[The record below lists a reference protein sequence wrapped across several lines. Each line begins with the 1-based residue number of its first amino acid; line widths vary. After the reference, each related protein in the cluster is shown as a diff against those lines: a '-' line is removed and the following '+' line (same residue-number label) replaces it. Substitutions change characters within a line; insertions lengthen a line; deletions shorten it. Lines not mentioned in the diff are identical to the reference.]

1 MAGTSVTFVTV
12 GTCTIRASQAG
23 DTDYSAAPNVDRS
36 FAITKADQAITFGPL
51 ADRTY
56 GDAAFGVSATASSG
70 LAVSFSSLTTGVCT
84 VAGSTVTIVGAGA
97 CTIRASQAGN
107 ANYNAAAPVDQ
118 SFTVAKATQAI
129 TFAQPPDRAFNES
142 PITVAATASSSLPVS
157 FSSLTTGVCTTG
169 GTNGTS
175 VTFVTT
181 GTCTIQATQAGNAN
195 YNAATPVNRSFA
207 IGAASQTITFGTLAG
222 KTYGDAPFAVTAT
235 ASSGLPVAFSSL
247 TTGVCTVAGS
257 TVTIVAAGS
266 CTIRA
271 SQAGDASYDAAL
283 DVDRTF
289 AVAKAAQTTT
299 FGTLAGKTY
308 GDAPFAVMATASSGL
323 PVAFS
328 SQTTG
333 VCTVAGS
340 TVTIVAAGTCTIR
353 ASQAGDA
360 NYNAALN
367 VDRTFAVA
375 KKAAVV
381 TANDASRAYG
391 AANPVFT
398 ATITGLVGTDNP
410 GTPACALREPAA
422 TPSSPVDTYPIDC
435 TQGSLSTTSYT
446 YTYVAGTL
454 SVTPATLTVRA
465 DDVLRQYGLPNPTTF
480 TFTYSGLVAG
490 DDPADIDVA
499 PTCALREPAA
509 TPSSPVGTYPIDCT
523 GGGDANYTVAPVD
536 GTLTIEPARP
546 EPDVSADVNPAAVTE
561 PVEFTASVSWP
572 IGTPAGTVRFF
583 VDGSPVT
590 GAIDLVGGEAS
601 YSTSSLALGDH
612 AVTVVY
618 TPAAG
623 VTNFATATSQAFT
636 QSIGTTPVDIDLTSN
651 RSNWETNVPIT
662 FTATMKPRASRVT
675 APVTGQVVFAVDG
688 VDRATVDIAGGLAAY
703 ASPPLSSGAHAV
715 TARYLRDTPAE
726 ARFTV
731 GNPGALAK
739 IVVANTVSASGVGTS
754 SSSVYPVKDTWK
766 DAVAIRGTRN
776 EAASVSIK
784 IYRVVAGK
792 DPLVKTVSL
801 ARNSGSYAYNWKGRR
816 SGRILPAGKY
826 KVVQLLT
833 DAFGAKKKYVSYVT
847 LSTKKMTWY
856 TKKITVSPGPRN
868 YQVGS
873 TANTD
878 WEKGP
883 SLSAASSR
891 NSGAVVMDN
900 RYLDSQGK
908 PVKAWLAAGYQFRLP
923 SASTYTSVSFQVAGS
938 WTGTTGPKFGL
949 VPWSSGDW
957 FKAMYSTTRARATMD
972 TIATDWDP
980 HTLTNLAGVRSGRY
994 VRAVIDS
1001 FAGPSGW
1008 STGPYRYSITGVRLV
1023 VKYGILR

>member
-1 MAGTSVTFVTV
+1 M
-12 GTCTIRASQAG
+12 
-23 DTDYSAAPNVDRS
+23 
-36 FAITKADQAITFGPL
+36 
-51 ADRTY
+51 
-56 GDAAFGVSATASSG
+56 SATASSG
-70 LAVSFSSLTTGVCT
+70 LAVTFSSLTTGVCT

-118 SFTVAKATQAI
+118 PFTVAKATQAI

-289 AVAKAAQTTT
+289 AVAKAGQTTT

-308 GDAPFAVMATASSGL
+308 GDAPFAVTATASSGL

-333 VCTVAGS
+333 VCTVAGT

-360 NYNAALN
+360 NYNAAPN

-398 ATITGLVGTDNP
+398 ATITGLVGRTTLARP
-410 GTPACALREPAA
+410 PAPYGAAA

-454 SVTPATLTVRA
+454 SVTPAPLTVRA

-499 PTCALREPAA
+499 PTCALREPPPRRRARSA
-509 TPSSPVGTYPIDCT
+509 RTRSTAPGVATPTTPSS
-523 GGGDANYTVAPVD
+523 PVD

-675 APVTGQVVFAVDG
+675 VPVTGQVVFAVDG

-703 ASPPLSSGAHAV
+703 ASPPLSSGAHTV

-739 IVVANTVSASGVGTS
+739 TVVANTVSASGVGTQQLVGLPGEGHLEGHGRDPGDPQRGGLRLDQDLPRRCREGPARQDGLARAQQRVVRVQLEGPAQWQDPARRQVQGRPAADRCVRCEEEVRVVRDPVDEEDDLVHEDDHGVAGPTQLS
-754 SSSVYPVKDTWK
+754 GRLDGRHRIQEQVPAPPQARSPLSRWPTASSVQGEPVRPGLPPATSS
-766 DAVAIRGTRN
+766 RCR
-776 EAASVSIK
+776 
-784 IYRVVAGK
+784 
-792 DPLVKTVSL
+792 
-801 ARNSGSYAYNWKGRR
+801 
-816 SGRILPAGKY
+816 LPAPTPP
-826 KVVQLLT
+826 L
-833 DAFGAKKKYVSYVT
+833 
-847 LSTKKMTWY
+847 
-856 TKKITVSPGPRN
+856 
-868 YQVGS
+868 
-873 TANTD
+873 
-878 WEKGP
+878 
-883 SLSAASSR
+883 
-891 NSGAVVMDN
+891 
-900 RYLDSQGK
+900 
-908 PVKAWLAAGYQFRLP
+908 
-923 SASTYTSVSFQVAGS
+923 SFQVAGLVDRHD
-938 WTGTTGPKFGL
+938 GPKFGL
-949 VPWSSGDW
+949 VPWSGGDW
-957 FKAMYSTTRARATMD
+957 FKAMYSTTRPGRRWT
-972 TIATDWDP
+972 
-980 HTLTNLAGVRSGRY
+980 RSR
-994 VRAVIDS
+994 
-1001 FAGPSGW
+1001 P
-1008 STGPYRYSITGVRLV
+1008 TGTRR
-1023 VKYGILR
+1023 R